1 MLMFRLVFFGGQAN
15 RSVTTLSMHS
25 PARETSFST
34 TDAGFEVLLK
44 RNCSISPGRLLLVF
58 GLLSALSMGIAAGF
72 AMLGAWLILPFAGLE
87 VLVLGGAFWLTA
99 RHATD
104 YERIELVHERVT
116 VDVGEA
122 LSLRRHELDAR
133 RARVRMEDGR
143 VLIGTAGAPLEV
155 GRHLAAEARAAFA
168 DELGKRLKG

>member
-1 MLMFRLVFFGGQAN
+1 
-15 RSVTTLSMHS
+15 MHS
-25 PARETSFST
+25 PARETRFST

-58 GLLSALSMGIAAGF
+58 GLLAALSVGIAAGF

-87 VLVLGGAFWLTA
+87 VGVLGAAFWLTA

-104 YERIELVHERVT
+104 FERIERVHEHVT

-122 LSLRRHELDAR
+122 LSLRRHALDAR
-133 RARVRMEDGR
+133 RARVRLEEGR
-143 VLIGTAGAPLEV
+143 VLIGAAGAPLEV
-155 GRHLAAEARAAFA
+155 GRWKWGGTSPWRRVRRSPPSS
-168 DELGKRLKG
+168 GKG